1 MHPTELPQY
10 ALDGALRRRGKIHAI
25 EHVDPAKCA
34 LVVIDMQNVFLQK
47 GAPAETPIAREIVP
61 NVNKLA
67 DAVRQTGGKVIW
79 VQMTHGPENLNTWS
93 FFYEVVSRPKR
104 AQEMLEWM
112 APGSQGQ
119 QLWPQMDAREEDLY
133 IEKTRYSVFAQ
144 GSSNISEVM
153 KEHGLNTV
161 LITGTVSNVCCE
173 SSARDSMMLNY
184 KTVMVSDANAAHTDE
199 EHLAALASVFQV
211 FGDVYRTEEMI
222 SLIERG
228 TETSRRQ
235 AAE

>member
-104 AQEMLEWM
+104 AQKMLEWM
-112 APGSQGQ
+112 APG
-119 QLWPQMDAREEDLY
+119 
-133 IEKTRYSVFAQ
+133 
-144 GSSNISEVM
+144 
-153 KEHGLNTV
+153 
-161 LITGTVSNVCCE
+161 VSG
-173 SSARDSMMLNY
+173 A
-184 KTVMVSDANAAHTDE
+184 TT
-199 EHLAALASVFQV
+199 LAADGCARRGL
-211 FGDVYRTEEMI
+211 VYREDQVQRIRTR
-222 SLIERG
+222 LIEYLGSHEG
-228 TETSRRQ
+228 TWVGYRPDHRHSIECLL
-235 AAE
+235 

>member
-1 MHPTELPQY
+1 
-10 ALDGALRRRGKIHAI
+10 
-25 EHVDPAKCA
+25 
-34 LVVIDMQNVFLQK
+34 
-47 GAPAETPIAREIVP
+47 
-61 NVNKLA
+61 
-67 DAVRQTGGKVIW
+67 
-79 VQMTHGPENLNTWS
+79 
-93 FFYEVVSRPKR
+93 
-104 AQEMLEWM
+104 
-112 APGSQGQ
+112 
-119 QLWPQMDAREEDLY
+119 
-133 IEKTRYSVFAQ
+133 
-144 GSSNISEVM
+144 M
-153 KEHGLNTV
+153 KEHGLDTV

-222 SLIERG
+222 SLLERG